1 MTTSVD
7 AERTV
12 SVTVNGVRREAT
24 VPVRRV
30 LSDFLRE
37 DLGLTGTH
45 VGCAHGVCGSCTVMV
60 DGDPVRSCLVLAV
73 QVQGAE
79 VTTVEGLAR
88 EDDRGGQVL
97 HPVQEAFRECHA
109 LQCGYC
115 TPGFLVTIAAGLEA
129 RDAAE
134 EITEDEVDELVGG
147 NLCRC
152 TGYQNIVAAV
162 LRAAQ
167 IQREQ
172 GQLPGEQS
180 QLPGGQGQP
189 A

>member
-7 AERTV
+7 HPRSDAERTV
-12 SVTVNGVRREAT
+12 TVTVNGVPREAT

-30 LSDFLRE
+30 LSDLLRD

-73 QVQGAE
+73 QVDGAS
-79 VTTVEGLAR
+79 VTTVEGLAG

-129 RDAAE
+129 RRTHGEDTA
-134 EITEDEVDELVGG
+134 EITEEEVDELVGG

-152 TGYQNIVAAV
+152 TGYANIKKAVRHAAATM
-162 LRAAQ
+162 RGDA
-167 IQREQ
+167 R
-172 GQLPGEQS
+172 
-180 QLPGGQGQP
+180 
-189 A
+189 

>member
-1 MTTSVD
+1 MTTSID

-30 LSDFLRE
+30 LSDFLRD

-79 VTTVEGLAR
+79 VTTVEGLAHA
-88 EDDRGGQVL
+88 DHQGGQVL

-109 LQCGYC
+109 LQCGFC

-129 RDAAE
+129 RKTQGDAAE
-134 EITEDEVDELVGG
+134 EITEEEVDELVGG

-152 TGYQNIVAAV
+152 TGYANIKKAVRHAA
-162 LRAAQ
+162 AAM
-167 IQREQ
+167 RED
-172 GQLPGEQS
+172 
-180 QLPGGQGQP
+180 
-189 A
+189 AR

>member
-1 MTTSVD
+1 MTSVD
-7 AERTV
+7 TERTV
-12 SVTVNGVRREAT
+12 RVTVNGVPREVI

-30 LSDFLRE
+30 LADALRD

-45 VGCAHGVCGSCTVMV
+45 VGCAHGVCGSCTVLV

-73 QVQGAE
+73 QVDGAE

-88 EDDRGGQVL
+88 EDHQGGQVL

-109 LQCGYC
+109 LQCGFC

-129 RDAAE
+129 RDVGT
-134 EITEDEVDELVGG
+134 EITEEEVDELVGG

-152 TGYQNIVAAV
+152 TGYANIKKAVRHAA
-162 LRAAQ
+162 AAMQ
-167 IQREQ
+167 DRQ
-172 GQLPGEQS
+172 
-180 QLPGGQGQP
+180 
-189 A
+189 

>member
-1 MTTSVD
+1 MSTAPD

-12 SVTVNGVRREAT
+12 RLTVNGVPREAT

-30 LSDFLRE
+30 LADALRD

-45 VGCAHGVCGSCTVMV
+45 VGCAHGVCGSCTVLV

-73 QVQGAE
+73 QVHGAA

-88 EDDRGGQVL
+88 DDGRGGQVL

-109 LQCGYC
+109 LQCGFC

-129 RDAAE
+129 RDRSA
-134 EITEDEVDELVGG
+134 EITDEDVEDLVGG

-152 TGYQNIVAAV
+152 TGYANIKKAVRHAA
-162 LRAAQ
+162 ATM
-167 IQREQ
+167 RE
-172 GQLPGEQS
+172 GER
-180 QLPGGQGQP
+180 P
-189 A
+189 